1 MASVIVFKCHRSKK
15 GSCNRCCKIF
25 ESNIYLLPITQKLF
39 IGIIMLAKRIIPC
52 LDCDLNVPHGRV
64 VKGVEFKQIRY
75 AGEPVALATKYYEDG
90 ADEIVFL
97 DITASHERR
106 ETMADVIKATT
117 ENVFVPICVG
127 GGIRKPQDY
136 VNMLKAGADKC
147 STNTAAIHNPDL
159 INEAS
164 KVVGSQACV
173 IGIDAKRRYVDDP
186 QENDDHVIIETPQGY
201 CWYDCSIYGGR
212 EFTGID
218 AIKWAMECQER
229 GAGEILLTSMDRD
242 GTKDGYDIPLNRAMS
257 EMLDIPIIA
266 SGGGGSPEHI
276 YETLTKGKSD
286 AALAA
291 SIFHFDEYPVPV
303 VKEYLK
309 ERGVAVRL

>member
-1 MASVIVFKCHRSKK
+1 
-15 GSCNRCCKIF
+15 
-25 ESNIYLLPITQKLF
+25 
-39 IGIIMLAKRIIPC
+39 MLAKRIIPC

-64 VKGVEFKQIRY
+64 VKGIEFKKIRY
-75 AGEPVALATKYYEDG
+75 AGDPVELATKYYEDG

-106 ETMADVIKATT
+106 ETMSHVIEKTT

-127 GGIRKPQDY
+127 GGIRKPKDY
-136 VNMLKAGADKC
+136 VKMLKAGADKC
-147 STNTAAIHNPDL
+147 STNTAAIKNPDL

-173 IGIDAKRRYVDDP
+173 IGIDAKRRYLENP
-186 QENDDHVIIETPQGY
+186 KENDERIIIETPEGF

-218 AIKWAMECQER
+218 AFKWAMECQDR

-242 GTKDGYDIPLNRAMS
+242 GTKDGYDLPLNKAMS

-266 SGGGGSPEHI
+266 SGGGGNPQHL
-276 YETLTKGKSD
+276 YEVLKQGKAD

-291 SIFHFDEYPVPV
+291 SIFHYSEFPVPV

-309 ERGVAVRL
+309 KKGLNIR

>member
-1 MASVIVFKCHRSKK
+1 
-15 GSCNRCCKIF
+15 
-25 ESNIYLLPITQKLF
+25 
-39 IGIIMLAKRIIPC
+39 MLAKRIIPC

-75 AGEPVALATKYYEDG
+75 AGEPVELATRYYEEG

-97 DITASHERR
+97 DITASHEHR
-106 ETMADVIKATT
+106 ETMAEVIKTTT

-127 GGIRKPQDY
+127 GGIRKPEDY
-136 VNMLKAGADKC
+136 VNMLRAGADKC

-173 IGIDAKRRYVDDP
+173 IGIDAKRRYVEDP
-186 QENDDHVIIETPQGY
+186 KDTPDKIVIETEKGY
-201 CWYDCSIYGGR
+201 CWFDCSIYGGR

-218 AIKWAMECQER
+218 AISWAIECQER

-242 GTKDGYDIPLNRAMS
+242 GTKDGYDLELTRTMS
-257 EMLDIPIIA
+257 ENLDIPVIA
-266 SGGGGSPEHI
+266 SGGVGNPEHI
-276 YETLTKGKSD
+276 YQAFIKGRAD

-291 SIFHFDEYPVPV
+291 SIFHFNEYPVPV

-309 ERGVAVRL
+309 EKGVVVRV

>member
-1 MASVIVFKCHRSKK
+1 
-15 GSCNRCCKIF
+15 
-25 ESNIYLLPITQKLF
+25 L
-39 IGIIMLAKRIIPC
+39 LAKRIIPC
-52 LDCDLNVPHGRV
+52 LDCDLNVPNGRV

-75 AGEPVALATKYYEDG
+75 AGEPVELATRYYEDG

-127 GGIRKPQDY
+127 GGIRKPSDY
-136 VNMLKAGADKC
+136 VKMLRAGADKC
-147 STNTAAIHNPDL
+147 STNTAAIKNPKL

-173 IGIDAKRRYVDDP
+173 IGIDAKRRYVEDPKENEEHFIVETDD
-186 QENDDHVIIETPQGY
+186 GY
-201 CWYDCSIYGGR
+201 CWFDCSIYGGR
-212 EFTGID
+212 EFTGVD
-218 AIKWAMECQER
+218 AVKWAMECQER

-242 GTKDGYDIPLNRAMS
+242 GTKDGYDLDLTRTMS
-257 EMLDIPIIA
+257 ENLDIPVIA
-266 SGGGGSPEHI
+266 SGGVGNPEHI
-276 YETLTKGKSD
+276 YEAFTKGKAD

-291 SIFHFDEYPVPV
+291 SIFHFNEYPVNV

-309 ERGVAVRL
+309 EKGVGVRV